1 MVIPGKFYP
10 KKLYEWVKF
19 WVKKFSIRERGLRF
33 GLKNHK
39 RPFWDV
45 GRNFFFLWKQKLN
58 IVFLGVAFTG
68 EYREIA
74 IVSTLFRD
82 YSQNSKNPNF
92 SSFFLVLTVIP
103 K

>member
-10 KKLYEWVKF
+10 NKLYEWVKF

-33 GLKNHK
+33 GLKNHN

-58 IVFLGVAFTG
+58 IVFFGVEFTG
-68 EYREIA
+68 DYREIA
-74 IVSTLFRD
+74 IISTLFRD
-82 YSQNSKNPNF
+82 HSRN
-92 SSFFLVLTVIP
+92 L
-103 K
+103 